1 MYLLWITLLDLLRVS
16 DILFNELGHLDL
28 NFNYKTMNK
37 YKGIE
42 ESLEGALDQV
52 AEVDRVS
59 SKTDLTEVFDLL
71 ISKAKQED
79 KAMLELSLE
88 VVDNINSPQK
98 DIDLAVGVVRDK
110 GYKDFAHF
118 LEYLAE
124 GYTKIAISENYKLK
138 LGLK

>member
-1 MYLLWITLLDLLRVS
+1 
-16 DILFNELGHLDL
+16 
-28 NFNYKTMNK
+28 MNK
-37 YKGIE
+37 YKGTE

-124 GYTKIAISENYKLK
+124 GYTKIAISEDYKLK

>member
-1 MYLLWITLLDLLRVS
+1 LLDLLRVS

-28 NFNYKTMNK
+28 NFNYKTVNK

-42 ESLEGALDQV
+42 ERLEGALDQV

-124 GYTKIAISENYKLK
+124 GYTKIAISEDYKLK

>member
-1 MYLLWITLLDLLRVS
+1 MDNLLDLLRVS